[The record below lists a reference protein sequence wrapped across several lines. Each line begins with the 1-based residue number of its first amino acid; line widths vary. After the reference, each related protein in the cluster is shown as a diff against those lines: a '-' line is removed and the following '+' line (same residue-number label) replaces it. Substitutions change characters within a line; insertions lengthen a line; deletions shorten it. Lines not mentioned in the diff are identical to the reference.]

1 MPIPA
6 GIIIFAVIA
15 GLRAAGVIKAPAP
28 GSSLNNI
35 KFEVSPHA
43 ILKVVGIIVL
53 VPVLIFRPQISFV
66 SVDSALEFLSWL
78 LAFLG
83 LTLYQMPTLLLRNTT
98 VKWGW
103 VKITYYASR
112 ILGCSWFINRVQEHA
127 CLLAAHALTLQQSSS
142 SKVADVA
149 FLVRRMQKGKVTSAA
164 RYAAQG
170 LLSAHA
176 QDFDTAKRAFALVD
190 TLSAAITTRYARSVA
205 RRWLVADAATR
216 GEWKTVQAFAKNRR
230 GKHDA
235 LLAALGDPWLMV
247 MYALACIRTGTG
259 RVPGEKL
266 SFYTRVYIAYNH
278 SLREFSVRAS
288 RVSTPSE
295 CPPSEDVFA
304 EHARLLTAPCP
315 SAERVMQHAQSL
327 EALLNEDPAFIPN
340 IQRRALA
347 LNANVAVSDLAD
359 EVRTAMA
366 DDLSAM
372 LLRGRIALQPFLE
385 EEGMLQAAAER
396 AQNEYLKVLEDRV
409 TDLSDRT
416 EAKMEL
422 SPEQEAY
429 EFTGVRLA
437 YMDAALLCGEEIRMQ
452 WFRRMHRVVCNHG
465 VWLDNR
471 FPKVRHV
478 AHASFKWS
486 LEEAL
491 VLEAA
496 DLVELQQ
503 KNSDITK

>member
-1 MPIPA
+1 
-6 GIIIFAVIA
+6 
-15 GLRAAGVIKAPAP
+15 
-28 GSSLNNI
+28 
-35 KFEVSPHA
+35 
-43 ILKVVGIIVL
+43 
-53 VPVLIFRPQISFV
+53 
-66 SVDSALEFLSWL
+66 
-78 LAFLG
+78 
-83 LTLYQMPTLLLRNTT
+83 
-98 VKWGW
+98 
-103 VKITYYASR
+103 
-112 ILGCSWFINRVQEHA
+112 
-127 CLLAAHALTLQQSSS
+127 
-142 SKVADVA
+142 
-149 FLVRRMQKGKVTSAA
+149 
-164 RYAAQG
+164 
-170 LLSAHA
+170 
-176 QDFDTAKRAFALVD
+176 
-190 TLSAAITTRYARSVA
+190 LSAAITTRYARSVA
-205 RRWLVADAATR
+205 RRWLVAEAASR

-235 LLAALGDPWLMV
+235 LLAALGDPWLMAL
-247 MYALACIRTGTG
+247 YELACIRTGTG
-259 RVPGEKL
+259 RVPGAKL
-266 SFYTRVYIAYNH
+266 SIYVRMYLACNH
-278 SLREFSVRAS
+278 SLREFAVRARS
-288 RVSTPSE
+288 HVSKPSE
-295 CPPSEDVFA
+295 HPSSEEVFA
-304 EHARLLTAPCP
+304 EHARLLTVPCP
-315 SAERVMQHAQSL
+315 SAERVMKHAENL

-347 LNANVAVSDLAD
+347 LNANVAASDLAD
-359 EVRTAMA
+359 EVRTAMSG
-366 DDLSAM
+366 DLSAM
-372 LLRGRIALQPFLE
+372 LLRGRVALQPFLE